1 MDCANF
7 AAVFSPAVKP
17 GISKTGVKKQE
28 TLFPD
33 FLFRIFASNG
43 GYPVV
48 ILKYNYVVC
57 LCLSGSFSV
66 KTELEQG
73 SDKPLFDA
81 VLGVCVDISV
91 LKGGKPD
98 SSTIMPQNLV
108 HGFRVAAGRPDNGF
122 IRNEFRIPHAKA
134 LPFSF
139 ASTLGNSQPLKT
151 PGFQYTPL
159 FLHLH
164 FSVDF

>member
-1 MDCANF
+1 MDCVNF
-7 AAVFSPAVKP
+7 AAVFSPAVKL

-66 KTELEQG
+66 KTELEQSG
-73 SDKPLFDA
+73 DKPLFYA
-81 VLGVCVDISV
+81 VLGVYVDVSV
-91 LKGGKPD
+91 FKGGKAD
-98 SSTIMPQNLV
+98 SLAVMP
-108 HGFRVAAGRPDNGF
+108 
-122 IRNEFRIPHAKA
+122 
-134 LPFSF
+134 
-139 ASTLGNSQPLKT
+139 
-151 PGFQYTPL
+151 
-159 FLHLH
+159 
-164 FSVDF
+164 